1 MLNLY
6 EILQKVLLTESAVDV
21 NKVGDAIDK
30 KYQVKINYRSND
42 EDVANGARTIEVYA
56 YGLTKAGNPVIRAF
70 QPYGDTTSSTPNWKF
85 FRLDRITNWET
96 TNQFFHRP
104 ASDFYNVGKF
114 NPTGDKSMSVVYK
127 IATFDGES
135 EKDKEIAKNIDNGSG
150 EVQKV
155 ERGAKKKEIA
165 KQNSGEIF
173 KTDTERGMEKLRKEL
188 DNPVYQYTV
197 GGPRK
202 KAQST
207 PVNVD
212 DSKPEPQQNSFDTSE
227 KPKTVDT
234 TPQNVDNQSNKEE
247 DNPIFK
253 TDTEKALERQRE
265 LMNNKKF
272 VSPDV
277 LDNWNKEQERR
288 KNKQK

>member
-56 YGLTKAGNPVIRAF
+56 YGLTKAGNPVIHAF
-70 QPYGDTTSSTPNWKF
+70 QPYGDTTSTTPNWKF

-155 ERGAKKKEIA
+155 ERGAKKKETA
-165 KQNSGEIF
+165 KQNSGEVF

-227 KPKTVDT
+227 KPKTVNT
-234 TPQNVDNQSNKEE
+234 TSQNVDNQSNKEE
-247 DNPIFK
+247 ENPIFK

-288 KNKQK
+288 KNK

>member
-70 QPYGDTTSSTPNWKF
+70 QPYGDTTSTTPNWKF

-150 EVQKV
+150 EVQKI
-155 ERGAKKKEIA
+155 ERGAKKKETA
-165 KQNSGEIF
+165 KQNSGEVF

-288 KNKQK
+288 KK

>member
-127 IATFDGES
+127 IATFDGGS

-155 ERGAKKKEIA
+155 ERGAKKKETA

-288 KNKQK
+288 KNK

>member
-155 ERGAKKKEIA
+155 ERGAKKKETA

-227 KPKTVDT
+227 KPKIVDT

-288 KNKQK
+288 KNK

>member
-155 ERGAKKKEIA
+155 ERGAKKKETA

-234 TPQNVDNQSNKEE
+234 TPQNVGNQSNKEE

-288 KNKQK
+288 KNK

>member
-70 QPYGDTTSSTPNWKF
+70 QPYGDTTSTTPNWKF

-155 ERGAKKKEIA
+155 ERGAKKKETA
-165 KQNSGEIF
+165 KQNSGEVF

-234 TPQNVDNQSNKEE
+234 TSQNVDNQSNKEE
-247 DNPIFK
+247 ENPIFK

-288 KNKQK
+288 KNK

>member
-70 QPYGDTTSSTPNWKF
+70 QPYGDTTSTTPNWKF
-85 FRLDRITNWET
+85 FKLDRITNWET

-155 ERGAKKKEIA
+155 ERGAKKKETA
-165 KQNSGEIF
+165 KQNSGEVF

-202 KAQST
+202 KVQST

-227 KPKTVDT
+227 KPKTVNT
-234 TPQNVDNQSNKEE
+234 TSQNVDNQSNKEE
-247 DNPIFK
+247 ENPIFK

-288 KNKQK
+288 KNK

>member
-155 ERGAKKKEIA
+155 ERGAKKKETA

-234 TPQNVDNQSNKEE
+234 TSQNVDNQSNKEE
-247 DNPIFK
+247 NPIFK

-288 KNKQK
+288 KNK

>member
-155 ERGAKKKEIA
+155 ERGAKKKETA
-165 KQNSGEIF
+165 KQNSGEVF

-227 KPKTVDT
+227 KPKTVNT
-234 TPQNVDNQSNKEE
+234 TSQNVDNQSNKEE
-247 DNPIFK
+247 ENPIFK

-288 KNKQK
+288 KNK

>member
-70 QPYGDTTSSTPNWKF
+70 QPYGDTTSTTPNWKF

-150 EVQKV
+150 EVQKI
-155 ERGAKKKEIA
+155 ERGAKKKETA
-165 KQNSGEIF
+165 KQNSGEVF

-227 KPKTVDT
+227 KSKTVDT
-234 TPQNVDNQSNKEE
+234 TSQNVDNQSNKEE
-247 DNPIFK
+247 NPIFK

-288 KNKQK
+288 KNK

>member
-1 MLNLY
+1 M
-6 EILQKVLLTESAVDV
+6 
-21 NKVGDAIDK
+21 
-30 KYQVKINYRSND
+30 
-42 EDVANGARTIEVYA
+42 
-56 YGLTKAGNPVIRAF
+56 
-70 QPYGDTTSSTPNWKF
+70 
-85 FRLDRITNWET
+85 
-96 TNQFFHRP
+96 
-104 ASDFYNVGKF
+104 
-114 NPTGDKSMSVVYK
+114 
-127 IATFDGES
+127 
-135 EKDKEIAKNIDNGSG
+135 
-150 EVQKV
+150 QKV
-155 ERGAKKKEIA
+155 ERGAKKKETA
-165 KQNSGEIF
+165 KQNSGEVF

-234 TPQNVDNQSNKEE
+234 TSQNVDNQSNKEE
-247 DNPIFK
+247 ENPIFK

-288 KNKQK
+288 KNK

>member
-70 QPYGDTTSSTPNWKF
+70 QPYGDTTSTTPNWKF

-155 ERGAKKKEIA
+155 ERGAKKKETA
-165 KQNSGEIF
+165 KQNSGEVF

-227 KPKTVDT
+227 KPKTVNT
-234 TPQNVDNQSNKEE
+234 TSQNVDNQSNKEE
-247 DNPIFK
+247 ENPIFK

-288 KNKQK
+288 KNK

>member
-135 EKDKEIAKNIDNGSG
+135 EKDKEIAKNIYNGSG

-155 ERGAKKKEIA
+155 ERGAKKKETA

-227 KPKTVDT
+227 KPKIVDT

-288 KNKQK
+288 KNK

>member
-70 QPYGDTTSSTPNWKF
+70 QPYGDTTSTTPNWKF

-155 ERGAKKKEIA
+155 ERGAKKKETA

-227 KPKTVDT
+227 KPKIVDT

-288 KNKQK
+288 KNK

>member
-155 ERGAKKKEIA
+155 ERGAKKKETA

-227 KPKTVDT
+227 KPKIVDT
-234 TPQNVDNQSNKEE
+234 TPQNMDNQSNKEE

-288 KNKQK
+288 KNK

>member
-70 QPYGDTTSSTPNWKF
+70 QPYGDTTSTTPNWKF

-155 ERGAKKKEIA
+155 ERGAKKKETA
-165 KQNSGEIF
+165 KQNSGEVF

-227 KPKTVDT
+227 KPKTVNT
-234 TPQNVDNQSNKEE
+234 TSQNVDNQSNKEE
-247 DNPIFK
+247 EENPIFK

-288 KNKQK
+288 KNK